1 LRQEKFM
8 KTTTLLLLTATATLL
23 VAQGPGD
30 NYIMKNGQSC
40 PRDGKAHKPDVVVLN
55 HGRR

>member
-1 LRQEKFM
+1 M